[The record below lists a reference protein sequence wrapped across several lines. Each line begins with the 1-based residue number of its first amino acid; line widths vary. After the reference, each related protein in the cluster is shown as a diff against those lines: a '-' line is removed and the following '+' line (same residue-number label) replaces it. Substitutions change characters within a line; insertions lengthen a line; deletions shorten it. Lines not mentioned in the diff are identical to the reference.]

1 MSSQDVLSSKKSNY
15 RPGLCSIKGLE
26 AGFRVLVIELF
37 CYDLQVYNKFLVEIC
52 ERKWQV
58 WALFCCGSS
67 DIRMTAS
74 GRDCLPI
81 VR

>member
-1 MSSQDVLSSKKSNY
+1 MSSKKANY
-15 RPGLCSIKGLE
+15 RPRLCSVKGLE
-26 AGFRVLVIELF
+26 AGSRVLVIDFF

-52 ERKWQV
+52 TRKWQV
-58 WALFCCGSS
+58 WALCSCDTS

-81 VR
+81 LR